1 MAAID
6 KRSNGRWR
14 VRIRNRRAPA
24 LSKTFTRKADA
35 MKWARDTEILI
46 EQGHFTQTDNKLIT
60 LKDILER
67 YRKERFDQVG
77 SGMTIDHALEFF
89 AKVLGRQ
96 GGIVKSVLRIF
107 LTQVR
112 RLL

>member
-14 VRIRNRRAPA
+14 VRIRNRRAPT

-46 EQGHFTQTDNKLIT
+46 EKVVLINS
-60 LKDILER
+60 
-67 YRKERFDQVG
+67 F
-77 SGMTIDHALEFF
+77 
-89 AKVLGRQ
+89 
-96 GGIVKSVLRIF
+96 
-107 LTQVR
+107 
-112 RLL
+112 

>member
-35 MKWARDTEILI
+35 IKWARDTEILI

-60 LKDILER
+60 LKNILLMR
-67 YRKERFDQVG
+67 G
-77 SGMTIDHALEFF
+77 
-89 AKVLGRQ
+89 
-96 GGIVKSVLRIF
+96 F
-107 LTQVR
+107 LTKIIYTNSHFFQANCYNP
-112 RLL
+112 

>member
-24 LSKTFTRKADA
+24 LSKTFTRKLDA

-46 EQGHFTQTDNKLIT
+46 EQGHFTQIDAQ
-60 LKDILER
+60 LKNLKNILER
-67 YRKERFDQVG
+67 YRNNITSKKQ
-77 SGMTIDHALEFF
+77 
-89 AKVLGRQ
+89 GRN
-96 GGIVKSVLRIF
+96 SENYREYYLF
-107 LTQVR
+107 SF
-112 RLL
+112 

>member
-46 EQGHFTQTDNKLIT
+46 EQGHFLVIIYMSISYLGT
-60 LKDILER
+60 L
-67 YRKERFDQVG
+67 Q
-77 SGMTIDHALEFF
+77 DHKF
-89 AKVLGRQ
+89 
-96 GGIVKSVLRIF
+96 
-107 LTQVR
+107 
-112 RLL
+112 

>member
-1 MAAID
+1 MATLD

-35 MKWARDTEILI
+35 MKWARDTKILI

-60 LKDILER
+60 LKDILE
-67 YRKERFDQVG
+67 
-77 SGMTIDHALEFF
+77 SALQF
-89 AKVLGRQ
+89 ALLDKKDPTETVL
-96 GGIVKSVLRIF
+96 
-107 LTQVR
+107 
-112 RLL
+112 